1 MVKVLFV
8 CIHNSARSQMAETL
22 LNDLG
27 KGLFKA
33 ESAGLESG
41 TLNPNAV
48 KVMAEIGYDISKNKT
63 KRVIDFFKEGRKY
76 SFVIKVCDEM
86 NGQRCPIFPGA
97 MNNINWNLEDPSSFK
112 GSEQEIL
119 AKTRVV
125 RDQIKKR
132 VEIFIKENL
141 ELAEKRKNE
150 K

>member
-1 MVKVLFV
+1 
-8 CIHNSARSQMAETL
+8 MAETL

-41 TLNPNAV
+41 KLNPNAV
-48 KVMAEIGYDISKNKT
+48 KVMAEIGYDISQNKT
-63 KRVIDFFKEGRKY
+63 KRVIDFLKEGRQY

-97 MNNINWNLEDPSSFK
+97 KNNINWNLEDPSSFK
-112 GSEQEIL
+112 GTEQEVI
-119 AKTRVV
+119 AKTRIV

-141 ELAEKRKNE
+141 EFAKLRTEQK
-150 K
+150 